1 MASAAETMLPAMT
14 SVPLRSRVA
23 AQVAEGAKEPATT
36 SSAVT
41 VCVALVQDF
50 VVCAARL
57 CQRQLGAPVV
67 RTPERLDSTGKTV
80 SALSVL
86 LV

>member
-1 MASAAETMLPAMT
+1 MPPAMT

-23 AQVAEGAKEPATT
+23 AHVVIGVKVPAAT

-41 VCVALVQDF
+41 VCVAVVHCL

-57 CQRQLGAPVV
+57 CQRQFGAPVV
-67 RTPERLDSTGKTV
+67 RTPDRFESTGKTV
-80 SALSVL
+80 RTLSVL